1 MCGQMS
7 GSPLYTM
14 LLLGMGLRQFSV
26 TPSAI
31 PEVKNV
37 CRSVTIAECEAVAAR
52 ASTMEQARDVRN
64 YLKEEVRKRVPNLAE

>member
-1 MCGQMS
+1 MS

-31 PEVKNV
+31 PGDQEHLPP
-37 CRSVTIAECEAVAAR
+37 A
-52 ASTMEQARDVRN
+52 
-64 YLKEEVRKRVPNLAE
+64 